1 MQDMQSSEMAECLS
15 KIGKQL
21 CGIDIDDL
29 SPSEQQIGKILVKA
43 GVLKTITMKAGKPPI
58 DYHWLEYELAGSD

>member
-1 MQDMQSSEMAECLS
+1 MQSSEMAECLS

-29 SPSEQQIGKILVKA
+29 LHAEKQIGKILCKA
-43 GVLKTITMKAGKPPI
+43 GVLREVIMDAG
-58 DYHWLEYELAGSD
+58 DYHWSEYELA